1 MTYMRTSSRS
11 LAEVED
17 RLRQAAQAHKFGV
30 LNVLDIQQTL
40 RSKGIDMARPCRI
53 FDVCNPQAASEAL
66 QHDMRASVV
75 LPCRISVFNDGQNT
89 TLATVNPTD
98 LISATGIPGAE
109 ALAHRIGQELKAII
123 DEAAA

>member
-1 MTYMRTSSRS
+1 MTYTNVSKRS
-11 LAEVED
+11 LQEVED

-40 RSKGIDMARPCRI
+40 KSKGIDLPRPCRI
-53 FDVCNPQAASEAL
+53 FDVCNPQAASQAL
-66 QHDMRASVV
+66 SHDMRASVV
-75 LPCRISVFNDGQNT
+75 LPCRISVFAAEEGT

-98 LISATGIPGAE
+98 LIRATGLKGADE
-109 ALAHRIGQELKAII
+109 LALHIEGELKAII